1 MASATTYTHVGNG
14 DNASHPTSPQGSSH
28 GSSISPPSRYTPDL
42 DSEDEEEPYILAG
55 AEDGIG
61 YEMTELNARGKVRD
75 TETGHS
81 SHGAG
86 EDDELGSDDENGAW
100 VDRTTSRRTSVQ
112 SFELY
117 TPDEERA
124 VRRKLDTHLVLFVAL

>member
-1 MASATTYTHVGNG
+1 MASATAHTNVGNG
-14 DNASHPTSPQGSSH
+14 DTPSHPASPQGSSQ
-28 GSSISPPSRYTPDL
+28 GSSISPPTRYTPDL

-55 AEDGIG
+55 AGDGNG
-61 YEMTELNARGKVRD
+61 YEMTELNTRGKARD
-75 TETGHS
+75 AETVHDAENES
-81 SHGAG
+81 
-86 EDDELGSDDENGAW
+86 GSDDEDGAW
-100 VDRTTSRRTSVQ
+100 VDRTASRRTSVQ

>member
-1 MASATTYTHVGNG
+1 MASATTFTNVDHGG
-14 DNASHPTSPQGSSH
+14 TTSHPTSPQASSQGSST
-28 GSSISPPSRYTPDL
+28 SPPTRYTPDL

-55 AEDGIG
+55 DGDGNG
-61 YEMTELNARGKVRD
+61 YEMTELNTRGKARD
-75 TETGHS
+75 AETAHD
-81 SHGAG
+81 A
-86 EDDELGSDDENGAW
+86 EDGLGSDDEDDTW

>member
-1 MASATTYTHVGNG
+1 M
-14 DNASHPTSPQGSSH
+14 
-28 GSSISPPSRYTPDL
+28 SPPTRYTPDL
-42 DSEDEEEPYILAG
+42 DSDDEEEPYILAG
-55 AEDGIG
+55 AGDGNG
-61 YEMTELNARGKVRD
+61 YEMTELNTRGKARD
-75 TETGHS
+75 AETAHD
-81 SHGAG
+81 A
-86 EDDELGSDDENGAW
+86 EDGLGSDDEDETW

>member
-1 MASATTYTHVGNG
+1 MAGTGEG
-14 DNASHPTSPQGSSH
+14 D
-28 GSSISPPSRYTPDL
+28 
-42 DSEDEEEPYILAG
+42 
-55 AEDGIG
+55 G
-61 YEMTELNARGKVRD
+61 YEMTELGGRGRD
-75 TETGHS
+75 KDAQNRRTAHASEDGLELDD
-81 SHGAG
+81 
-86 EDDELGSDDENGAW
+86 EDDTW